1 MNNILF
7 NFVSKTFHPF
17 KYAALRSFLFLPL
30 NSDEFIM
37 IRCWHFVWSHISYYE
52 YVIFY
57 RDFLFLY
64 VFDEIIRHNNY
75 VVRRNSKFTYYSTM
89 PFSTMKLFYP
99 VTHNKAY
106 IHKKVNKPLW
116 CNDALTIE
124 TYIYHHPSDT
134 INGHKT
140 EIFVQKEFISVYNS
154 FHPSLYQRKIH
165 IIFENLSRL
174 SNQCSF
180 C

>member
-1 MNNILF
+1 MSVTLIWILEKYSF
-7 NFVSKTFHPF
+7 QLRLKNFSSIQICCIEKFS
-17 KYAALRSFLFLPL
+17 YLPL

-37 IRCWHFVWSHISYYE
+37 IRCWHFVWSHISYFE
-52 YVIFY
+52 YVISY
-57 RDFLFLY
+57 RGFFFLC
-64 VFDEIIRHNNY
+64 VFDEIIWHNYY
-75 VVRRNSKFTYYSTM
+75 VVRRNWKFTHYSTL

-124 TYIYHHPSDT
+124 TYIYHHPRDT

-154 FHPSLYQRKIH
+154 FHPSLYTFYLKI
-165 IIFENLSRL
+165 
-174 SNQCSF
+174 
-180 C
+180 